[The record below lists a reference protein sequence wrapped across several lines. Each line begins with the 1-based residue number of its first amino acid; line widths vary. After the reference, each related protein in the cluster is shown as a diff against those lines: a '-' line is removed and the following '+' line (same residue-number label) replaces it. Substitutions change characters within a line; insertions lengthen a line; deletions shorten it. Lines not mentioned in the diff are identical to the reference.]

1 MALSVPIT
9 RYNEKLLD
17 PLNRIY
23 RQRLAY
29 ALALKLKNTDLTP
42 NAVTIGHTAVG
53 VLAAVFVYRE
63 HYVAAMVCLELR
75 TLLDCVD
82 GVLAR
87 MKDQS
92 TAVGRVLDTIGDGV
106 AFNALMIA
114 GALRLIQ
121 DFRNYNPI
129 MIITGVFLFAF
140 LAANCGTVYHLMKRK
155 LGSIM
160 NSELDTVET
169 EWREH
174 YEKTKEPKAYG
185 GQWISKFGFWLDS
198 FTIRFIS
205 HEWYRKVRRRR
216 DSEDWKEKALR
227 ETTHFNELA
236 CISRR
241 NEFKRAVAA
250 TAFVSDDNILAI
262 MSLSFLVSGLFP
274 LSFFPHVHPV
284 LVAFGAGLSYA
295 LLALLFGLYFLH
307 DFLHGVYR
315 E

>member
-1 MALSVPIT
+1 
-9 RYNEKLLD
+9 
-17 PLNRIY
+17 
-23 RQRLAY
+23 
-29 ALALKLKNTDLTP
+29 
-42 NAVTIGHTAVG
+42 
-53 VLAAVFVYRE
+53 
-63 HYVAAMVCLELR
+63 
-75 TLLDCVD
+75 
-82 GVLAR
+82 
-87 MKDQS
+87 
-92 TAVGRVLDTIGDGV
+92 
-106 AFNALMIA
+106 MIA

-121 DFRNYNPI
+121 DFRNYNPVL
-129 MIITGVFLFAF
+129 IITGVFLFAF

-160 NSELDTVET
+160 NNELDTVET

-205 HEWYRKVRRRR
+205 REWYIKVRRRR
-216 DSEDWKEKALR
+216 DSADWQEKAVR

-241 NEFKRAVAA
+241 NEFKRAVAS

-262 MSLSFLVSGLFP
+262 MSLSFLISGLFP
-274 LSFFPHVHPV
+274 TYFFPHVHPV
-284 LVAFGAGLSYA
+284 IVAFGAGLSYA
-295 LLALLFGLYFLH
+295 LLTLLLGLHFLH